1 MDLPYVCN
9 LLFKR
14 RIEMKIDIFL
24 VSPNGSLNYF
34 RSTDQSKTCREA
46 KQKFL
51 DLYLIFKK
59 DQVKAFKASK

>member
-1 MDLPYVCN
+1 
-9 LLFKR
+9 
-14 RIEMKIDIFL
+14 MKIDIFL